1 MVLYFTSKKS
11 QPVLCLKVF
20 SVSFVKHTQRD
31 FQRGK
36 SFGGRKRIKFRYEE
50 ERCKGQGEEAIS
62 PEVGNCNGFREMEQ
76 GVY

>member
-1 MVLYFTSKKS
+1 MVLYFTSKKPQS
-11 QPVLCLKVF
+11 ILCLKGF
-20 SVSFVKHTQRD
+20 SVSFVKHTQWD

-50 ERCKGQGEEAIS
+50 EICKGQGEEAIS
-62 PEVGNCNGFREMEQ
+62 PEVGNLNVFGEMEQ